1 MAVTGVSGTDTVD
14 LDSGVNG
21 EDSVEDCEEGAED
34 QGCKRRGAELG
45 RVAVASCEGVC
56 GVEKTQGGG
65 HKARSACR
73 ETCELVEHPWKDSEG
88 GGWKLRK
95 DGIKSKEGAMADE
108 PDGNGEGVAGG

>member
-65 HKARSACR
+65 RKARSACR

-88 GGWKLRK
+88 GGLEITQRWYQVER
-95 DGIKSKEGAMADE
+95 GSYGR
-108 PDGNGEGVAGG
+108 